1 MTGVGPR
8 LAALALIFGL
18 ALVAGSALAQSSG
31 AGGHDSTLPI
41 EITADSLEV
50 QREQSLAIFR
60 GDVLAVQSDLHLR
73 AQTLV
78 VHYQENDAHDEGT
91 TISQI
96 DASGDVFVSS
106 PSETAQGDVGVYD
119 VKAGIIDLTG
129 AVVLTRGENVV
140 KGNHLVMD
148 LNTGYSRVEGAVGA
162 DGERVKSIFIP
173 EQKDEGN

>member
-1 MTGVGPR
+1 MSAAGLR
-8 LAALALIFGL
+8 LATLALVVGL
-18 ALVAGSALAQSSG
+18 ALAAGSARAQAAE
-31 AGGHDSTLPI
+31 AGTHDATLPI

-50 QREQSLAIFR
+50 QREQNLAIFR
-60 GDVLAVQSDLHLR
+60 GDVLAVQGDMHLR

-78 VHYQENDAHDEGT
+78 VHYQEDAASGEGT

-96 DASGDVFVSS
+96 DATGDVFVSS
-106 PSETAQGDVGVYD
+106 PTETAQGDVGIYD
-119 VKAGIIDLTG
+119 INAGVIDLTG

-148 LNTGYSRVEGAVGA
+148 LNTGYSRVESAAGV

>member
-1 MTGVGPR
+1 MSGER
-8 LAALALIFGL
+8 LWLAALALVLGF
-18 ALVAGSALAQSSG
+18 ALCAGSARAQS
-31 AGGHDSTLPI
+31 GGTGIHDSTLPI

-60 GDVLAVQSDLHLR
+60 GDVLAVQGDMHLR
-73 AQTLV
+73 AEVLV
-78 VHYQENDAHDEGT
+78 VHYQEDEARDEGT

-106 PSETAQGDVGVYD
+106 PSETARGDLGVYD
-119 VKAGIIDLTG
+119 VNAGVIDLTG

-148 LNTGYSRVEGAVGA
+148 LNTGYSRVESAAGA

-173 EQKDEGN
+173 EKKDEGN